1 MRNKEDLKL
10 IKEKRLKLKDFVF
23 GIIIGIVLSVLSGA
37 IFNLL
42 DKTNKN
48 LMRIIILFSVILL
61 GVVYRIYKRSYSIP
75 DLFEYKLQFTKNNK
89 CSWDEVGDNI
99 RIPLKKELK
108 KEYFNMDFKV
118 LRNIWKRYFKYNDRW
133 LTSSW
138 FGNENAIYI
147 YNNKNEA
154 TYILLLE
161 NSSFGDSIFI
171 NLEKILNHLVDIKI
185 IKRYWKIQKTGH
197 YRYSLLTFFFV
208 IKGKPVKED

>member
-1 MRNKEDLKL
+1 
-10 IKEKRLKLKDFVF
+10 
-23 GIIIGIVLSVLSGA
+23 
-37 IFNLL
+37 
-42 DKTNKN
+42 
-48 LMRIIILFSVILL
+48 
-61 GVVYRIYKRSYSIP
+61 
-75 DLFEYKLQFTKNNK
+75 
-89 CSWDEVGDNI
+89 
-99 RIPLKKELK
+99 
-108 KEYFNMDFKV
+108 MDFKV

-197 YRYSLLTFFFV
+197 YRYSLLTFFLLLKV
-208 IKGKPVKED
+208 NQ